1 MSWRNKKK
9 RFVNRIVHLVLFYLE
24 MAVWALGCISCTVI
38 YSLILNS
45 TMGVAGEE
53 EEKKTKPRVR
63 RRKLKQK
70 KNGKTET
77 RTGFYP

>member
-53 EEKKTKPRVR
+53 EEKKKKTGEEKKTKAE
-63 RRKLKQK
+63 